1 MRCLIIHYA
10 SIINY
15 LKNKK
20 KYSCELNKN
29 TKFIFLLKFLVS
41 IKSCIINYKLHS
53 PLDYN
58 LLMFLKHR
66 EGKIMKNLKR
76 IVSVLFSAI
85 LLFSATT
92 TSSVAIEKLHF
103 VIGGGA
109 GGGWDGTARGTGEA
123 LTKAGFLQ
131 SASFENMSGGGGG
144 KALAFMINNKPANT
158 VLVQSTPLVLRSIT
172 RHKGY
177 VSGSGT
183 LSYKDVVPIAGVI
196 GDYGAIAVAK
206 DSPYKNFKDV
216 VDAYK
221 ANPSSI
227 KMAGGSVRG
236 SMDHLIGA
244 LAFQAAGANP
254 NDVAYIPYDAG
265 GKALAGLLSGE
276 TQIIS
281 TGLGE
286 LMGARDQVRIIG
298 ITAPDRVSDAPDA
311 PTLKEQGYDVQF
323 VNWRGFFGP
332 PGMSNKDKKA
342 IAKMLGDVQKTPEWE
357 EVRARNAW
365 VNIYN
370 PDKKFVKFLKTQ
382 TKEMTALM
390 KKLGVI

>member
-1 MRCLIIHYA
+1 
-10 SIINY
+10 
-15 LKNKK
+15 
-20 KYSCELNKN
+20 
-29 TKFIFLLKFLVS
+29 
-41 IKSCIINYKLHS
+41 
-53 PLDYN
+53 
-58 LLMFLKHR
+58 
-66 EGKIMKNLKR
+66 MKNIKKL
-76 IVSVLFSAI
+76 VSVLFSVI
-85 LLFSATT
+85 LLFSATAT
-92 TSSVAIEKLHF
+92 NSIAMDKIHF
-103 VIGGGA
+103 IIGGGA

-123 LTKAGFLQ
+123 LTKSGMLK

-144 KALAFMINNKPANT
+144 KALAFMINTQPKNT

-177 VSGSGT
+177 VSGSGV
-183 LSYKDVVPIAGVI
+183 LSYKDVTPIAGVI

-221 ANPSSI
+221 KDPKSI

-298 ITAPDRVSDAPDA
+298 ITAPSRVADAPDA

-332 PGMSNKDKKA
+332 PNMSNKDKKA
-342 IAKMLGDVQKTPEWE
+342 LSKMLGKVMKTPEWE
-357 EVRARNAW
+357 AVRKRNAW

-370 PDKKFVKFLKTQ
+370 SDKDFVKFLEKQ
-382 TKEMTALM
+382 TVEMTALM

>member
-1 MRCLIIHYA
+1 
-10 SIINY
+10 
-15 LKNKK
+15 
-20 KYSCELNKN
+20 
-29 TKFIFLLKFLVS
+29 
-41 IKSCIINYKLHS
+41 
-53 PLDYN
+53 
-58 LLMFLKHR
+58 
-66 EGKIMKNLKR
+66 MKNIKK
-76 IVSVLFSAI
+76 IFSVLFSAI

-92 TSSVAIEKLHF
+92 SSSIAIDKLHF

-123 LTKAGFLQ
+123 LTKAGFLK

-144 KALAFMINNKPANT
+144 KALAYMINNKPADT

-172 RHKGY
+172 RHEGY
-177 VSGSGT
+177 VSGGGSGV

-206 DSPYKNFKDV
+206 DSPFKNFKDV

-221 ANPSSI
+221 KNPKSV

-244 LAFQAAGANP
+244 LAFQEAGANP
-254 NDVAYIPYDAG
+254 NDVTYVPYDAG

-298 ITAPDRVSDAPDA
+298 ITAPSRVSDAPDA

-332 PGMSNKDKKA
+332 PGMSNADKKK
-342 IAKMLGDVQKTPEWE
+342 IAKMLGDVQETPEWE
-357 EVRARNAW
+357 TVRARNAW

-370 PDKKFVKFLKTQ
+370 PDKKFVKFLEKQ

>member
-1 MRCLIIHYA
+1 MKLIR
-10 SIINY
+10 
-15 LKNKK
+15 K
-20 KYSCELNKN
+20 
-29 TKFIFLLKFLVS
+29 
-41 IKSCIINYKLHS
+41 
-53 PLDYN
+53 
-58 LLMFLKHR
+58 
-66 EGKIMKNLKR
+66 
-76 IVSVLFSAI
+76 IVSVLFASV

-92 TSSVAIEKLHF
+92 TSSFAIDKLHF

-123 LTKAGFLQ
+123 LTKAGMLK

-144 KALAFMINNKPANT
+144 KALAFMINTKPSNT
-158 VLVQSTPLVLRSIT
+158 ILVQSTPLVLRSIT

-177 VSGSGT
+177 VTDGGSGV
-183 LSYKDVVPIAGVI
+183 LSYKNVVPIAGVI

-206 DSPYKNFKDV
+206 DSPFKNFKDV
-216 VDAYK
+216 VDAYNK
-221 ANPSSI
+221 DPKSV

-244 LAFQAAGANP
+244 LAFQVAGANP
-254 NDVAYIPYDAG
+254 NNVIYVPYDAG

-276 TQIIS
+276 TQMIS

-298 ITAPDRVSDAPDA
+298 ITAPERVADAPDA

-332 PGMSNKDKKA
+332 PGMSSSMKNE

-357 EVRARNAW
+357 AVRKRNAW

-370 PDKKFVKFLKTQ
+370 PGDKFISFLENQ
-382 TKEMTALM
+382 TVEMTALM

>member
-1 MRCLIIHYA
+1 
-10 SIINY
+10 
-15 LKNKK
+15 
-20 KYSCELNKN
+20 
-29 TKFIFLLKFLVS
+29 
-41 IKSCIINYKLHS
+41 
-53 PLDYN
+53 
-58 LLMFLKHR
+58 
-66 EGKIMKNLKR
+66 MKNIKKL
-76 IVSVLFSAI
+76 VSVLFSAI
-85 LLFSATT
+85 LLFSATAT
-92 TSSVAIEKLHF
+92 NSIAMDKIHF

-123 LTKAGFLQ
+123 LTKSGMLK

-144 KALAFMINNKPANT
+144 KALAFMINTKPKNT
-158 VLVQSTPLVLRSIT
+158 ILVQSTPLVLRSIT
-172 RHKGY
+172 RHEGY
-177 VSGSGT
+177 VTGSGV
-183 LSYKDVVPIAGVI
+183 LSYKDVTPIAGVI

-221 ANPSSI
+221 KNPSSI

-298 ITAPDRVSDAPDA
+298 ITAPSRVADAPDA

-332 PGMSNKDKKA
+332 PNMSNKDKKA
-342 IAKMLGDVQKTPEWE
+342 LSTMLGKVMETPEWE
-357 EVRARNAW
+357 AVRKRNAW

-370 PDKKFVKFLKTQ
+370 SDKDFVKFLDAQ
-382 TKEMTALM
+382 TVEMTALM

>member
-1 MRCLIIHYA
+1 
-10 SIINY
+10 
-15 LKNKK
+15 
-20 KYSCELNKN
+20 
-29 TKFIFLLKFLVS
+29 
-41 IKSCIINYKLHS
+41 
-53 PLDYN
+53 
-58 LLMFLKHR
+58 MFN
-66 EGKIMKNLKR
+66 NLKKL
-76 IVSVLFSAI
+76 ISLVFATVLLTSISSTSFAI
-85 LLFSATT
+85 D
-92 TSSVAIEKLHF
+92 KLHF
-103 VIGGGA
+103 IIGGGA

-123 LTKAGFLQ
+123 LIKAGFLK

-144 KALAFMINNKPANT
+144 KALSYIINSKPENT

-177 VSGSGT
+177 VKGSGV
-183 LSYKDVVPIAGVI
+183 LSYKDVKPIAGVI

-206 DSPYKNFKDV
+206 NSPYKTFKDV
-216 VDAYK
+216 VDAYNADPK
-221 ANPSSI
+221 SI

-298 ITAPDRVSDAPDA
+298 ITAPDRVADAPDA

-332 PGMSNKDKKA
+332 PGMSDSTKNE
-342 IAKMLGDVQKTPEWE
+342 IAKMLCDVQKTPEWE
-357 EVRARNAW
+357 VVRKRNAW

-370 PDKKFVKFLKTQ
+370 PGDKFVSFLEKQ
-382 TKEMTALM
+382 TVEMTALM
-390 KKLGVI
+390 KSLGVI

>member
-1 MRCLIIHYA
+1 
-10 SIINY
+10 
-15 LKNKK
+15 
-20 KYSCELNKN
+20 
-29 TKFIFLLKFLVS
+29 
-41 IKSCIINYKLHS
+41 
-53 PLDYN
+53 
-58 LLMFLKHR
+58 
-66 EGKIMKNLKR
+66 MKNIKKLF
-76 IVSVLFSAI
+76 SVLFSAI

-92 TSSVAIEKLHF
+92 TSSVAIDKLHF

-123 LTKAGFLQ
+123 LTKAGMLK

-144 KALAFMINNKPANT
+144 KALAYMINNKPANT

-172 RHKGY
+172 RHEGY
-177 VSGSGT
+177 VTGGGSGV

-206 DSPYKNFKDV
+206 DSPYKNFKDI

-221 ANPSSI
+221 KDPKSV

-244 LAFQAAGANP
+244 LAFQEAGANP
-254 NDVAYIPYDAG
+254 NDVIYVPYDAG

-276 TQIIS
+276 TQMLS

-286 LMGARDQVRIIG
+286 VMGARDQVRIIG
-298 ITAPDRVSDAPDA
+298 ITAPSRVSDAPDA

-332 PGMSNKDKKA
+332 PGMSNADKSK

-357 EVRARNAW
+357 AVRARNAW

-370 PDKKFVKFLKTQ
+370 PDKKFVKFLKQQ
-382 TKEMTALM
+382 TKEMTDLM

>member
-1 MRCLIIHYA
+1 MFKSLKTII
-10 SIINY
+10 
-15 LKNKK
+15 
-20 KYSCELNKN
+20 
-29 TKFIFLLKFLVS
+29 
-41 IKSCIINYKLHS
+41 
-53 PLDYN
+53 
-58 LLMFLKHR
+58 
-66 EGKIMKNLKR
+66 
-76 IVSVLFSAI
+76 SVLFASI
-85 LLFSATT
+85 LLLSSTT
-92 TSSVAIEKLHF
+92 GSFAIDKLHF

-123 LTKAGFLQ
+123 LTKAGMLK

-144 KALAFMINNKPANT
+144 KALAFMINNKPADT
-158 VLVQSTPLVLRSIT
+158 ILVQSTPLVLRSIT

-177 VSGSGT
+177 VKDGGSGVI
-183 LSYKDVVPIAGVI
+183 SYKDVVPIAGVI

-206 DSPYKNFKDV
+206 NSPFKNFKDV

-221 ANPSSI
+221 KDPSSV

-244 LAFQAAGANP
+244 LAFQEAGADP
-254 NDVAYIPYDAG
+254 NKVIYVPYDAG

-276 TQIIS
+276 TQILS

-286 LMGARDQVRIIG
+286 VMGARDQVRIIG
-298 ITAPDRVSDAPDA
+298 ITAPERVGDAPEV

-332 PGMSNKDKKA
+332 PGMSNSMKNE
-342 IAKMLGDVQKTPEWE
+342 IAKMLGDVQKTSEWE
-357 EVRARNAW
+357 AVRKRNAW

-370 PDKKFVKFLKTQ
+370 PGDKFVKFLEKQ
-382 TKEMTALM
+382 TVEMTALM

>member
-1 MRCLIIHYA
+1 MTNI
-10 SIINY
+10 
-15 LKNKK
+15 KK
-20 KYSCELNKN
+20 
-29 TKFIFLLKFLVS
+29 
-41 IKSCIINYKLHS
+41 
-53 PLDYN
+53 
-58 LLMFLKHR
+58 
-66 EGKIMKNLKR
+66 
-76 IVSVLFSAI
+76 IVSVLLSAI
-85 LLFSATT
+85 LLFSATAT
-92 TSSVAIEKLHF
+92 NSIAMDKIHF

-123 LTKAGFLQ
+123 LTKSGMLK

-144 KALAFMINNKPANT
+144 KALAYMINTQPKNT

-172 RHKGY
+172 RHEGY
-177 VSGSGT
+177 VTGSGV
-183 LSYKDVVPIAGVI
+183 LSYKDVTPIAGVI

-206 DSPYKNFKDV
+206 NSPYKNFKDV

-221 ANPSSI
+221 KNPSSI

-298 ITAPDRVSDAPDA
+298 ITAPSRVADAPDA

-332 PGMSNKDKKA
+332 PNMSNKDKKA
-342 IAKMLGDVQKTPEWE
+342 LSAMLGKVMKTPEWE
-357 EVRARNAW
+357 AVRKRNAW

-370 PDKKFVKFLKTQ
+370 SDKDFVKFLDAQ
-382 TKEMTALM
+382 TVEMTALM

>member
-1 MRCLIIHYA
+1 
-10 SIINY
+10 
-15 LKNKK
+15 
-20 KYSCELNKN
+20 
-29 TKFIFLLKFLVS
+29 
-41 IKSCIINYKLHS
+41 
-53 PLDYN
+53 
-58 LLMFLKHR
+58 
-66 EGKIMKNLKR
+66 MKNIKK

-85 LLFSATT
+85 ILFSATAT
-92 TSSVAIEKLHF
+92 NSIAMDKIHF

-123 LTKAGFLQ
+123 LTKSGMLK

-144 KALAFMINNKPANT
+144 KALAFMINTQPKNT

-172 RHKGY
+172 RHEGY
-177 VSGSGT
+177 VSGSGV
-183 LSYKDVVPIAGVI
+183 LSYKDVTPIAGVI

-221 ANPSSI
+221 KNPSSI

-298 ITAPDRVSDAPDA
+298 ITAPSRIADAPNA

-332 PGMSNKDKKA
+332 PNMSNKDKKA
-342 IAKMLGDVQKTPEWE
+342 LSTMLGKVMKTPEWE
-357 EVRARNAW
+357 AVRKRNAW

-370 PDKKFVKFLKTQ
+370 SDKDFVKFLDAQ
-382 TKEMTALM
+382 TVEMTALM

>member
-1 MRCLIIHYA
+1 
-10 SIINY
+10 
-15 LKNKK
+15 
-20 KYSCELNKN
+20 
-29 TKFIFLLKFLVS
+29 
-41 IKSCIINYKLHS
+41 
-53 PLDYN
+53 
-58 LLMFLKHR
+58 
-66 EGKIMKNLKR
+66 MKNIKKL
-76 IVSVLFSAI
+76 VPVLFSAI
-85 LLFSATT
+85 LLFSATAT
-92 TSSVAIEKLHF
+92 NSIAMEKIHF

-123 LTKAGFLQ
+123 LTKSGMLK

-144 KALAFMINNKPANT
+144 KALAFMINTQPKNT
-158 VLVQSTPLVLRSIT
+158 ILVQSTPLVLRSIT
-172 RHKGY
+172 RHEGY
-177 VSGSGT
+177 VTGSGV
-183 LSYKDVVPIAGVI
+183 LSYKDVTPIAGVI

-221 ANPSSI
+221 KNPSSI

-298 ITAPDRVSDAPDA
+298 ITAPSRVADAPDA

-332 PGMSNKDKKA
+332 PNMSNKDKKA
-342 IAKMLGDVQKTPEWE
+342 LSTMLGKVMETPEWE
-357 EVRARNAW
+357 AVRKRNAW

-370 PDKKFVKFLKTQ
+370 SDKDFVKFLDAQ
-382 TKEMTALM
+382 TVEMTALM

>member
-1 MRCLIIHYA
+1 
-10 SIINY
+10 
-15 LKNKK
+15 
-20 KYSCELNKN
+20 
-29 TKFIFLLKFLVS
+29 
-41 IKSCIINYKLHS
+41 
-53 PLDYN
+53 
-58 LLMFLKHR
+58 
-66 EGKIMKNLKR
+66 MKNIKKL
-76 IVSVLFSAI
+76 VSVLFSAI
-85 LLFSATT
+85 LLFSATAT
-92 TSSVAIEKLHF
+92 NSIAMDKIHF

-123 LTKAGFLQ
+123 LTKSGMLK

-144 KALAFMINNKPANT
+144 KALAFMINTQPKNT
-158 VLVQSTPLVLRSIT
+158 ILVQSTPLVLRSIT
-172 RHKGY
+172 RHEGY
-177 VSGSGT
+177 VTGSGV
-183 LSYKDVVPIAGVI
+183 LSYKDVTPIAGVI

-221 ANPSSI
+221 KNPSSI

-298 ITAPDRVSDAPDA
+298 ITAPSRIADAPNA

-332 PGMSNKDKKA
+332 PNMSNKDKKA
-342 IAKMLGDVQKTPEWE
+342 LSTMLGKVMETPEWE
-357 EVRARNAW
+357 AVRKRNAW

-370 PDKKFVKFLKTQ
+370 SDKDFVKFLDAQ
-382 TKEMTALM
+382 TVEMTALM

>member
-1 MRCLIIHYA
+1 MTNI
-10 SIINY
+10 
-15 LKNKK
+15 KK
-20 KYSCELNKN
+20 
-29 TKFIFLLKFLVS
+29 
-41 IKSCIINYKLHS
+41 
-53 PLDYN
+53 
-58 LLMFLKHR
+58 
-66 EGKIMKNLKR
+66 

-85 LLFSATT
+85 LLFSATAT
-92 TSSVAIEKLHF
+92 NSIAMDKIHF

-123 LTKAGFLQ
+123 LTKSGMLK

-144 KALAFMINNKPANT
+144 KALAFMINTQPKNT

-177 VSGSGT
+177 VSGSGV
-183 LSYKDVVPIAGVI
+183 LSYKDVTPIAGVI

-206 DSPYKNFKDV
+206 NSPYMNFKDV

-221 ANPSSI
+221 KDPKSI

-298 ITAPDRVSDAPDA
+298 ITAPSRVADAPDA

-332 PGMSNKDKKA
+332 PNMSNKDKKA
-342 IAKMLGDVQKTPEWE
+342 LSTMLGKVMKTSEWE
-357 EVRARNAW
+357 AVRKRNAW

-370 PDKKFVKFLKTQ
+370 SDKDFVKFLEKQ
-382 TKEMTALM
+382 TVEMTALM

>member
-1 MRCLIIHYA
+1 MKL
-10 SIINY
+10 
-15 LKNKK
+15 
-20 KYSCELNKN
+20 
-29 TKFIFLLKFLVS
+29 
-41 IKSCIINYKLHS
+41 IKS
-53 PLDYN
+53 
-58 LLMFLKHR
+58 FF
-66 EGKIMKNLKR
+66 
-76 IVSVLFSAI
+76 SVLFSAA
-85 LLFSATT
+85 LLLSTT
-92 TSSVAIEKLHF
+92 TVNSIAIEKLHF

-123 LTKAGFLQ
+123 LTKAGMLK

-144 KALAFMINNKPANT
+144 KALAYMINTKPANT
-158 VLVQSTPLVLRSIT
+158 ILVQSTPLVLRSIT
-172 RHKGY
+172 RHEGY
-177 VSGSGT
+177 VTGGGSGV

-206 DSPYKNFKDV
+206 DSPFQNFKDV
-216 VDAYK
+216 VAAYK
-221 ANPSSI
+221 KDPSSV

-244 LAFQAAGANP
+244 LAFQEAGADP
-254 NDVAYIPYDAG
+254 NKVIYVPYDAG

-286 LMGARDQVRIIG
+286 LMGARDQVRIVG
-298 ITAPDRVSDAPDA
+298 ITAPSRVSDAPDV

-357 EVRARNAW
+357 AVRKRNAW

>member
-1 MRCLIIHYA
+1 MKSIRNIISVFFA
-10 SIINY
+10 S
-15 LKNKK
+15 
-20 KYSCELNKN
+20 
-29 TKFIFLLKFLVS
+29 
-41 IKSCIINYKLHS
+41 
-53 PLDYN
+53 
-58 LLMFLKHR
+58 
-66 EGKIMKNLKR
+66 
-76 IVSVLFSAI
+76 I
-85 LLFSATT
+85 LLFLATS
-92 TSSVAIEKLHF
+92 TSSIAIDKLHF
-103 VIGGGA
+103 IIGGGA

-123 LTKAGFLQ
+123 LTKAGFLK

-144 KALAFMINNKPANT
+144 KALAFMINTKPENT

-206 DSPYKNFKDV
+206 DSPFKNFKEV
-216 VDAYK
+216 VDAYN
-221 ANPSSI
+221 ANPSSV

-254 NDVAYIPYDAG
+254 NDVIYVPYDAG

-298 ITAPDRVSDAPDA
+298 ITAPERVSDAPNA

-357 EVRARNAW
+357 AVRARNAW

>member
-1 MRCLIIHYA
+1 
-10 SIINY
+10 
-15 LKNKK
+15 
-20 KYSCELNKN
+20 
-29 TKFIFLLKFLVS
+29 
-41 IKSCIINYKLHS
+41 
-53 PLDYN
+53 
-58 LLMFLKHR
+58 
-66 EGKIMKNLKR
+66 MKNIKK

-85 LLFSATT
+85 VLFSATAT
-92 TSSVAIEKLHF
+92 NSIAMDKIHF

-123 LTKAGFLQ
+123 LTKSGMLK

-144 KALAFMINNKPANT
+144 KALAFMINTKPKNT
-158 VLVQSTPLVLRSIT
+158 ILVQSTPLVLRSIT
-172 RHKGY
+172 RHEGY
-177 VSGSGT
+177 VTGSGV
-183 LSYKDVVPIAGVI
+183 LSYKDVTPIAGVI

-206 DSPYKNFKDV
+206 NSPYKNFKDV

-221 ANPSSI
+221 KNPSSI

-298 ITAPDRVSDAPDA
+298 ITAPSRIADAPDA

-332 PGMSNKDKKA
+332 PNMSNKDKKA
-342 IAKMLGDVQKTPEWE
+342 LSTMLGKVMETPEWE
-357 EVRARNAW
+357 AVRKRNAW

-370 PDKKFVKFLKTQ
+370 SDKDFVKFLDAQ
-382 TKEMTALM
+382 TVEMTALM

>member
-1 MRCLIIHYA
+1 
-10 SIINY
+10 
-15 LKNKK
+15 
-20 KYSCELNKN
+20 
-29 TKFIFLLKFLVS
+29 
-41 IKSCIINYKLHS
+41 
-53 PLDYN
+53 
-58 LLMFLKHR
+58 
-66 EGKIMKNLKR
+66 MKNIKR
-76 IVSVLFSAI
+76 LFSVLCSAI

-92 TSSVAIEKLHF
+92 TSSFAIDKLHF

-123 LTKAGFLQ
+123 LTKAGFLK

-144 KALAFMINNKPANT
+144 KALAFMINTKPANT
-158 VLVQSTPLVLRSIT
+158 ILVQSTPLVLRSIT

-177 VSGSGT
+177 VTDGGSGV
-183 LSYKDVVPIAGVI
+183 LSYKNVVPIAGVI

-206 DSPYKNFKDV
+206 DSPFKNFKDV
-216 VDAYK
+216 VDAYNK
-221 ANPSSI
+221 DPKSV

-244 LAFQAAGANP
+244 LAFQVAGANP
-254 NDVAYIPYDAG
+254 NNVIYVPYDAG

-276 TQIIS
+276 TQMIS

-298 ITAPDRVSDAPDA
+298 ITAPERVADAPDA

-332 PGMSNKDKKA
+332 PGMSSSMKNE

-357 EVRARNAW
+357 AVRKRNAW

-370 PDKKFVKFLKTQ
+370 PGDKFVSFLENQ
-382 TKEMTALM
+382 TVEMTVLM

>member
-1 MRCLIIHYA
+1 MNNI
-10 SIINY
+10 
-15 LKNKK
+15 KK
-20 KYSCELNKN
+20 L
-29 TKFIFLLKFLVS
+29 F
-41 IKSCIINYKLHS
+41 
-53 PLDYN
+53 
-58 LLMFLKHR
+58 
-66 EGKIMKNLKR
+66 
-76 IVSVLFSAI
+76 SVLFSAI

-123 LTKAGFLQ
+123 LTKAGMLK

-144 KALAFMINNKPANT
+144 KALAFMINTKPANT

-206 DSPYKNFKDV
+206 NSPYKNFKDV

-221 ANPSSI
+221 KNPSSI

-298 ITAPDRVSDAPDA
+298 ITAPSRVADAPDA

-332 PGMSNKDKKA
+332 PNMSNKDKKA
-342 IAKMLGDVQKTPEWE
+342 LSAMLGKVMKTPEWE
-357 EVRARNAW
+357 AVRKRNAW

-370 PDKKFVKFLKTQ
+370 SDKDFVKFLDAQ
-382 TKEMTALM
+382 TVEMTALM

>member
-1 MRCLIIHYA
+1 
-10 SIINY
+10 
-15 LKNKK
+15 
-20 KYSCELNKN
+20 
-29 TKFIFLLKFLVS
+29 
-41 IKSCIINYKLHS
+41 
-53 PLDYN
+53 
-58 LLMFLKHR
+58 
-66 EGKIMKNLKR
+66 MKNIKKL
-76 IVSVLFSAI
+76 VSVLFSAI
-85 LLFSATT
+85 LLFSATAT
-92 TSSVAIEKLHF
+92 NSIAMDKIHF

-123 LTKAGFLQ
+123 LTKSGMLK

-144 KALAFMINNKPANT
+144 KALAFMINTQPKNT
-158 VLVQSTPLVLRSIT
+158 ILVQSTPLVLRSIT
-172 RHKGY
+172 RHEGY
-177 VSGSGT
+177 VSGSGV
-183 LSYKDVVPIAGVI
+183 LSYKDVTPIAGVI

-221 ANPSSI
+221 KNPSSI

-298 ITAPDRVSDAPDA
+298 ITAPSRVADAPDA

-332 PGMSNKDKKA
+332 PNMSNKDKKA
-342 IAKMLGDVQKTPEWE
+342 LSTMLGKVMKTPEWE
-357 EVRARNAW
+357 AVRKRNAW

-370 PDKKFVKFLKTQ
+370 SDKDFVKFLDAANCRNDSSY
-382 TKEMTALM
+382 EEIRSYIIL
-390 KKLGVI
+390 

>member
-1 MRCLIIHYA
+1 
-10 SIINY
+10 
-15 LKNKK
+15 
-20 KYSCELNKN
+20 
-29 TKFIFLLKFLVS
+29 
-41 IKSCIINYKLHS
+41 
-53 PLDYN
+53 
-58 LLMFLKHR
+58 MFN
-66 EGKIMKNLKR
+66 NLKKL
-76 IVSVLFSAI
+76 ISLVFATVL
-85 LLFSATT
+85 L
-92 TSSVAIEKLHF
+92 TSISSTSFAVDKLHF

-123 LTKAGFLQ
+123 LTKAGMLK

-144 KALAFMINNKPANT
+144 KALSYIINSKPENT

-177 VSGSGT
+177 VKGNGV
-183 LSYKDVVPIAGVI
+183 LSYKDVKPIAGVI

-206 DSPYKNFKDV
+206 NSPYKTFKDV
-216 VDAYK
+216 VNAYNADPK
-221 ANPSSI
+221 SI

-244 LAFQAAGANP
+244 LAFKKAGANP
-254 NDVAYIPYDAG
+254 NNVVYVPYDAG

-298 ITAPDRVSDAPDA
+298 ITAPKRVGDAPEV
-311 PTLKEQGYDVQF
+311 PTLKEQGYNVQF
-323 VNWRGFFGP
+323 VNWRGFFAP
-332 PGMSNKDKKA
+332 KSMSGGDVKK

-357 EVRARNAW
+357 TVRKRNAW

-370 PDKKFVKFLKTQ
+370 PGSKFDSFLKKQ
-382 TKEMTALM
+382 TKEMTKLM
-390 KKLGVI
+390 QELGVI